1 MWQRKPAI
9 AVHPSDKLLGDQDRV
24 VDNGETIATAS
35 DFLSHAQAASASGF
49 GGSPS
54 ISPATFSG
62 LVASPSRVD
71 VQHPAVSRDP
81 RTPGGT
87 MPGTPV
93 TALPVA
99 SVKAQLAR
107 LSSFRTQLAHGDLV
121 IIGVVEVSTS
131 PSVDQPKP
139 SNYFQ
144 VHQHSGAHAVQFA
157 GMQCMP
163 PTGIGLLFKFWRRRR

>member
-1 MWQRKPAI
+1 MTVSGAGI
-9 AVHPSDKLLGDQDRV
+9 GTGSLSVL
-24 VDNGETIATAS
+24 TATRRPGVKGKGHNIGTTGTAH
-35 DFLSHAQAASASGF
+35 SHAQAASASGF

-93 TALPVA
+93 TALPHRPGQSLYTGSGQWVHNRA
-99 SVKAQLAR
+99 
-107 LSSFRTQLAHGDLV
+107 TT
-121 IIGVVEVSTS
+121 IEPSTMVLGS
-131 PSVDQPKP
+131 TKR
-139 SNYFQ
+139 
-144 VHQHSGAHAVQFA
+144 A
-157 GMQCMP
+157 
-163 PTGIGLLFKFWRRRR
+163 